1 MTRSLSVVGLG
12 YVGLPTAVVF
22 ADAGLEVHGVD
33 VNADTVSS
41 INAGRPHI
49 VEPNLEA
56 MLGRVVEA
64 GKLKASTEVA
74 ATDVYAIAVPTPFKD
89 GNAPDLS
96 YVEHAARMIAPH
108 LGKGALVI
116 LESTSP
122 VGATEQ
128 LSRWLADDRPDLS
141 FPHQKGDLAE
151 VQVAHCPERVLPGK
165 VLHEVV
171 HNDRIVGGMT
181 RHCAARA
188 EGFYKLA
195 VQGTCHITDAR
206 TAELAK
212 LTENAFRDVN
222 IAFANELSL
231 ICHALAIDPW
241 ELIDMAN
248 KHPRVNILKPGP
260 GVGGHCIAVDPWF
273 IVDSA
278 PEQARLIRTAREIN
292 DGKPAW
298 VVERIAERAGEI
310 GGNTPPVIA
319 CLGLAYKPDVD
330 DLRESPSLEVVHQLL
345 FRELGQVL
353 VVEPYVN
360 DLPDALKGADLAD
373 FRDALDRADI
383 IVFLTA
389 HSAFRNIRLSDLDG
403 KRVVDSCGFL
413 RQQVQVW

>member
-1 MTRSLSVVGLG
+1 MTRSLSVIGLG

-33 VNADTVSS
+33 VNAAAVAS
-41 INAGRPHI
+41 INAGHPHI

-64 GKLKASTEVA
+64 GKLRASTEVST
-74 ATDVYAIAVPTPFKD
+74 TDVYAIAVPTPFHE
-89 GNAPDLS
+89 GNAPDLT
-96 YVEHAARMIAPH
+96 YVEHAARMVAPH
-108 LGKGALVI
+108 LGPGALVI

-128 LSRWLADDRPDLS
+128 LSTWLAEDRPDLS

-171 HNDRIVGGMT
+171 HNDRVIGGMT

-188 EGFYKLA
+188 EGFYRLA

-222 IAFANELSL
+222 IAFANELSIISHSL
-231 ICHALAIDPW
+231 GIDPW
-241 ELIDMAN
+241 ELIAMAN
-248 KHPRVNILKPGP
+248 KHPRVNILNPGP

-273 IVDSA
+273 IVHSA
-278 PEQARLIRTAREIN
+278 PEQARLIRSAREIN
-292 DGKPAW
+292 DAKPGW
-298 VVERIAERAGEI
+298 VVDRVADRVAERQSSAK
-310 GGNTPPVIA
+310 PVIA

-330 DLRESPSLEVVHQLL
+330 DLRESPSVAVVHEILA
-345 FRELGQVL
+345 RGLGQVL
-353 VVEPYVN
+353 VAEPYV
-360 DLPDALKGADLAD
+360 DALPEGLDGAELAD
-373 FRDALDRADI
+373 FSDALERADI
-383 IVFLTA
+383 VVVLTG
-389 HSAFRNIRLSDLDG
+389 HSAFRNLRLSELDG
-403 KRVVDSCGFL
+403 KRVIDSCGFF
-413 RQQVQVW
+413 RPQG